1 MADLVD
7 TMPIP
12 TFTGRIRG
20 KAPREKVLP
29 TWLTVV
35 SQSFFLCAVP
45 EGIPG
50 VESSCYLMK
59 IESLVKV
66 LQSS

>member
-7 TMPIP
+7 TVPIP

-20 KAPREKVLP
+20 KAPREKVLL

-35 SQSFFLCAVP
+35 FFLCAVP
-45 EGIPG
+45 KGIPG
-50 VESSCYLMK
+50 LESSCYLMK
-59 IESLVKV
+59 IESLIKV
-66 LQSS
+66 LHSS

>member
-7 TMPIP
+7 TVPIP
-12 TFTGRIRG
+12 MFTGRIRG

-29 TWLTVV
+29 TWLAMV
-35 SQSFFLCAVP
+35 SQSFFLCAMSEGVP
-45 EGIPG
+45 GL
-50 VESSCYLMK
+50 ESSCYLMK
-59 IESLVKV
+59 IECLVKV

>member
-7 TMPIP
+7 TVPIP
-12 TFTGRIRG
+12 MFTGRIRG

-29 TWLTVV
+29 TWLALV
-35 SQSFFLCAVP
+35 SQSFFLCTVP

-50 VESSCYLMK
+50 LESSCYLMT